1 MTLRHPSGID
11 EKVVAKVVSRRGR
24 LHAFESLKP
33 ALTALVVIDLMRAS
47 VENDEACREIVSP
60 INRVAAALRQR
71 GGTVA
76 WVTAAPMPL
85 ESPVLA
91 AIHGPE
97 RLRHFQDG
105 ARPEDPRSQLW
116 HELAPRAGDIHAMK
130 QGYSAFF
137 PGRCDLHAQLQRR
150 KLDTLLIAGTVTNI
164 CCESSARDAVELGYR
179 VIMISDANTG
189 HGHGLHEASLT
200 TIYRCFGDVRPTA
213 EVLDLIEGV
222 KRPARPAPQRPG
234 VQAS

>member
-11 EKVVAKVVSRRGR
+11 EKVVAKVMSRRGR
-24 LHAFESLKP
+24 LHAFESLNP

-60 INRVAAALRQR
+60 INQVAAALRGR

-91 AIHGPE
+91 AIHGPQ
-97 RLRHFQDG
+97 RLRHFQDA

-116 HELAPRAGDIHAMK
+116 HELATQAGDIHAKK

-179 VIMISDANTG
+179 VVMISDANTG
-189 HGHGLHEASLT
+189 HAHGLHEAALT

-213 EVLDLIEGV
+213 EVLDLIA
-222 KRPARPAPQRPG
+222 ARAG
-234 VQAS
+234 